1 MGTVEDGDL
10 PFGGDFFV
18 NAPQEIVVQ
27 FLSSG
32 FFEGYYVQPLR
43 IHPGEDMLDAAVL
56 APCIHSLKN
65 NQNFVLV
72 LGKKFFL
79 QFLQFFPQF
88 VEFNQ
93 GFFLGSGEKR
103 FVIRRIIL

>member
-1 MGTVEDGDL
+1 M
-10 PFGGDFFV
+10 
-18 NAPQEIVVQ
+18 
-27 FLSSG
+27 
-32 FFEGYYVQPLR
+32 QPLR

-56 APCIHSLKN
+56 ASCIHGLKN

-72 LGKKFFL
+72 LSKSFL

-93 GFFLGSGEKR
+93 GFFLGSGEER